1 MTEKEALEQLKVQYA
16 VCNSM
21 YEFNRDVMQQ
31 QTVVIRD
38 LIAFQAR
45 YRVVLYV
52 LTMIFIISS
61 QFTWEH
67 FKLMAVIYA
76 GVVLFLEAEL
86 KLYDVFRMSIQV
98 WWEARKC
105 S

>member
-1 MTEKEALEQLKVQYA
+1 MINQDYIEQLRLDCESNKI
-16 VCNSM
+16 M
-21 YEFNRDVMQQ
+21 YEYSRQEVEHKAR
-31 QTVVIRD
+31 VIRD
-38 LIAFQAR
+38 LIAFQDR

-52 LTMIFIISS
+52 LTMVFIISS

-76 GVVLFLEAEL
+76 GIVLFLEAEL
-86 KLYDVFRMSIQV
+86 KSYDVIRMSIQV

>member
-1 MTEKEALEQLKVQYA
+1 MIDKNYIGKLRLD
-16 VCNSM
+16 
-21 YEFNRDVMQQ
+21 YEVSRMENELNRDALSQ
-31 QTVVIRD
+31 QTKVVQEMRR
-38 LIAFQAR
+38 FQSR
-45 YRVVLYV
+45 YRKSLFV
-52 LTMIFIISS
+52 LTMVFIISS

-86 KLYDVFRMSIQV
+86 KLYDIARMSIQV

-105 S
+105 R